1 MTHPLIPPALKVCD
15 ALHAQS
21 EQKLSPEILV
31 LDSAS
36 VAIVTDIGGVDYIMT
51 MTRVPKQRQ
60 RPGVN

>member
-15 ALHAQS
+15 ALRTQS
-21 EQKLSPEILV
+21 EQKLAPEVLV

-36 VAIVTDIGGVDYIMT
+36 VAIVTDIDGVDYVMT

-60 RPGVN
+60 RPEVN